1 MEVKLPNLLG
11 NYARP
16 TNRWT
21 LTSNEW
27 NISSNKVF
35 FLDILARPLAGNELA
50 RAAGVLHQKKTV
62 EGEVEVDKK
71 KKFKLTLQ
79 HQFS

>member
-21 LTSNEW
+21 LTSSKW

-50 RAAGVLHQKKTV
+50 RAAGVLRQKKTV
-62 EGEVEVDKK
+62 EEGEVEVDKK
-71 KKFKLTLQ
+71 EKKKEIKEEE
-79 HQFS
+79 